1 MRTLALKYRHSGDG
15 RPLPIPFQ
23 VVLRPGDLFSPR
35 VVCQVIDQDFLITP
49 DTADSSGARWYKIT
63 YRIDHIGISGDIMC
77 HFPIGVDRERV
88 KAEIRTKVIECHPEL
103 AHPE

>member
-1 MRTLALKYRHSGDG
+1 MFTEPLTYRQSSDG

-35 VVCQVIDQDFLITP
+35 VVCQVIDQDFAITP
-49 DTADSSGARWYKIT
+49 DTADNIECRWYRIT
-63 YRIDHIGISGDIMC
+63 YRIDHLGISGEIKTT
-77 HFPIGVDRERV
+77 FNTGVDRELV
-88 KAEIRTKVIECHPEL
+88 KAKIRSMVIDRHPEL